1 LKREEEGG
9 DVVGILYTHTGGVL
23 CIFANQLWPERRQ
36 THSTAAVGLLPR
48 LPTPF
53 LGSCSSSSFFFIL
66 LFLLIFFQEKDLNEK
81 KKTGGQKAVA
91 FGYIIISSPFFFF
104 CFFFPERSQC
114 PGEEDNFGAIP
125 SPA

>member
-1 LKREEEGG
+1 MLWGS
-9 DVVGILYTHTGGVL
+9 YTHTPEEFCVSSLISYGRSGGKRIQRRRWVFCRVFLLLSWDLVL
-23 CIFANQLWPERRQ
+23 
-36 THSTAAVGLLPR
+36 LL
-48 LPTPF
+48 L
-53 LGSCSSSSFFFIL
+53 SFFIL